1 MLQQRIIEAGLI
13 SHWVDD
19 VVKSRA
25 KRVRME
31 RKLAGKGTGDQADK
45 LLEEGV
51 ADTQRDRNVV
61 LGLQHLQGG
70 FLLMF
75 LGYAAALL
83 CLFLEVV
90 THFLS
95 RLGFMKRAAKLKDHG
110 SKSY

>member
-51 ADTQRDRNVV
+51 ADTQVFLRMVLVV
-61 LGLQHLQGG
+61 VVWLGRSSI
-70 FLLMF
+70 F
-75 LGYAAALL
+75 
-83 CLFLEVV
+83 
-90 THFLS
+90 
-95 RLGFMKRAAKLKDHG
+95 
-110 SKSY
+110 

>member
-1 MLQQRIIEAGLI
+1 MIQQRIIEAGLI
-13 SHWVDD
+13 THWVDD
-19 VVKSRA
+19 VVKARA
-25 KRVRME
+25 RKVRME
-31 RKLAGKGTGDQADK
+31 RKLAGQETGGQADQ
-45 LLEEGV
+45 LLKEGV
-51 ADTQRDRNVV
+51 AETQGDRKVV

-95 RLGFMKRAAKLKDHG
+95 IAGFMK
-110 SKSY
+110 